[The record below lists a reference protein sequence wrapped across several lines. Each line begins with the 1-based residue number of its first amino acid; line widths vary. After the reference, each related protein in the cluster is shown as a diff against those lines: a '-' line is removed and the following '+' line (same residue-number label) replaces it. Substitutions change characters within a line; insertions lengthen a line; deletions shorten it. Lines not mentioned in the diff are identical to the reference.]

1 MEGDKVS
8 DVNDAGGDQQEPE
21 GRQQQQGLR
30 PLRPWRPSKTWCGQV
45 FRSYLLSRD
54 DDDDDGD
61 DYYRHDDD
69 FGDYEQNLSLSSLF
83 QPTEEPVSPSPRI
96 GREVWSTDHEGSQI
110 RWENYN
116 CKLEV

>member
-1 MEGDKVS
+1 MLMLQEEINKNQKGGNNNRDS
-8 DVNDAGGDQQEPE
+8 GLFGLDVPPKPE
-21 GRQQQQGLR
+21 VF
-30 PLRPWRPSKTWCGQV
+30 KC
-45 FRSYLLSRD
+45 FRSYLLTRD
-54 DDDDDGD
+54 NDDD

-110 RWENYN
+110 R
-116 CKLEV
+116 